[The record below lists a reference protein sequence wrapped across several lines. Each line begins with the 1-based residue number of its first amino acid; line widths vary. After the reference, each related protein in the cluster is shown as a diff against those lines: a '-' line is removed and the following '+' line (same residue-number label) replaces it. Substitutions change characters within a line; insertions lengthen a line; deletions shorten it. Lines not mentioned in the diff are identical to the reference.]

1 MARKYHIWAILLL
14 MVCVSS
20 CFSDYSKSELAGRSF
35 YADDG
40 AVIRLNSD
48 GSCQVE
54 NLNWSHVWCEDGAC
68 DKHCA
73 HLADSLNFQKVQVGT
88 WDIDEYDKYR
98 ICISMNTFVFYPVL
112 SSGYNVL
119 PTPADEVKL
128 IIFIGDPDDWNTYEF
143 KQRKRK

>member
-1 MARKYHIWAILLL
+1 MARKYQIWVILLL
-14 MVCVSS
+14 MICVSS

-68 DKHCA
+68 DKHFA
-73 HLADSLNFQKVQVGT
+73 HLAD
-88 WDIDEYDKYR
+88 
-98 ICISMNTFVFYPVL
+98 
-112 SSGYNVL
+112 
-119 PTPADEVKL
+119 EVKNAV
-128 IIFIGDPDDWNTYEF
+128 GAYNTAVKESSFPSVEESY
-143 KQRKRK
+143 